1 MTGSALEASIA
12 VLSGANVHVFNE
24 NHLQPIRLDSW
35 LTLWGAA
42 HTGPAKTNGFLS
54 SFRVDSEGVN
64 LAVFHGSE
72 RGSEQGEG
80 KILHSP
86 FDAEQIEQASVF
98 LGHYTEGRPALHLP
112 GQPRHSEG
120 GERGIV
126 IASVSDDGRVE
137 RERVSVAIT
146 EVHDLD
152 VDITGCASQQDVRG
166 RVEERIMG
174 RSGVARLNLS
184 GELFPDVDLRLNDLQ
199 PLAGN
204 SDLVLTIR
212 IGDIHSG
219 YDFEAIRN
227 EPTVRGKFVTNV
239 MAANMSEDERRKVL
253 ITGLRAMEEREDLEV
268 V

>member
-1 MTGSALEASIA
+1 MSFEKPGYS
-12 VLSGANVHVFNE
+12 
-24 NHLQPIRLDSW
+24 
-35 LTLWGAA
+35 LT
-42 HTGPAKTNGFLS
+42 
-54 SFRVDSEGVN
+54 
-64 LAVFHGSE
+64 
-72 RGSEQGEG
+72 EQGEG

-86 FDAEQIEQASVF
+86 FDAEQIERAGIDHVF
-98 LGHYTEGRPALHLP
+98 LGHYHRPKDDPRFTYP
-112 GQPRHSEG
+112 GNPDPLSFGEG

-239 MAANMSEDERRKVL
+239 MAANMSEDKRRKVL